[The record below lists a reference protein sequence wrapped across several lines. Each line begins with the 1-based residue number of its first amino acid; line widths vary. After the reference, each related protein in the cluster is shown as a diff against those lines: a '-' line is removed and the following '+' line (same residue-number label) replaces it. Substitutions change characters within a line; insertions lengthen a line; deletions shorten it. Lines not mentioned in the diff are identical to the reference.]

1 MDNLEVLKQ
10 NLDTAIDPNA
20 GIGEILAQEHND
32 MVTEF
37 ISKQG
42 KYVGS
47 PFNAK
52 ANYNGIANAGD
63 FFINGA
69 LNDTNG
75 ISITTAQRTNDL
87 NDFSI
92 VLNTLGDGDI
102 MHLKDFVGRSFYF
115 IFKSYAEAQDNN
127 GNTVYEL
134 KVVPFAD
141 NINYTYQAKEVRLC
155 VVEFLKSGSA
165 GVKNYFENLELDL
178 FWNGRGY
185 NKNQNPSEYSKFVDL
200 YKFVATD
207 GNSTFCKTIPT
218 KVYFLGIEFK
228 GYEKLKGFRPELVIE
243 RYKRAHQ
250 NKSQTQNGDE
260 YHKSPS
266 MYRSTFFYNQQILAN
281 IYVPNQNLVYRDN
294 IDRNQIISLTGSR
307 EYYDIDAENY
317 FSQVDTPKALGN
329 QNFKTYPKNTTVII
343 EDDMKRYSRKSIPK
357 RQKGYAHCRLRI
369 RIDVTGKGDFLY
381 SPVLAYFKIKN
392 QLIWDDR
399 SPNEVQSSVINY
411 SYE

>member
-52 ANYNGIANAGD
+52 AEYKGVANAGD

-75 ISITTAQRTNDL
+75 ITIVTAQRTNDL

-92 VLNTLGDGDI
+92 VLNTLGDGDV

-115 IFKSYAEAQDNN
+115 IFKGYAEAQDNN

-134 KVVPFAD
+134 RVVPFAD
-141 NINYTYQAKEVRLC
+141 NINYTYQPQEIRLC

-165 GVKNYFENLELDL
+165 GVKNYFENLEIDL
-178 FWNGRGY
+178 FWNGRGW
-185 NKNQNPSEYSKFVDL
+185 NNNQSPTEYSKNVDL
-200 YKFVATD
+200 YKFVAKD
-207 GNSTFCKTIPT
+207 GNSTFCKTVAT
-218 KVYFLGIEFK
+218 KVYFLGVEFK
-228 GYEKLKGFRPELVIE
+228 GYEKLREFKPQLIIE
-243 RYKRAHQ
+243 RYKRARQ
-250 NKSQTQNGDE
+250 NQTNTNPLD

-266 MYRSTFFYNQQILAN
+266 MYRSTNFYDTTVFAN
-281 IYVPNQNLVYRDN
+281 TYDPNKNTVNGGY
-294 IDRNQIISLTGSR
+294 ITRNQIVVLTGSR
-307 EYYDIDAENY
+307 GYYDIDAENY

-329 QNFKTYPKNTTVII
+329 
-343 EDDMKRYSRKSIPK
+343 
-357 RQKGYAHCRLRI
+357 
-369 RIDVTGKGDFLY
+369 
-381 SPVLAYFKIKN
+381 
-392 QLIWDDR
+392 
-399 SPNEVQSSVINY
+399 
-411 SYE
+411 